1 MNRTNYFIHLFI
13 LCILQI
19 LIMND
24 IHLGPYVYI
33 NIYILAIYIL
43 PYKLKGVLLLLYGF
57 LLGLFMDLVNNT
69 PGLHAAATTFVAY
82 VRPWLLLLVTN
93 REDLEDGRNLVTSSW
108 FLKYSGLSTLL
119 FYGVLTFVEAFTF
132 SNFHITCLRLV
143 LSTLASWLFILLYYF
158 IALKKVRK

>member
-1 MNRTNYFIHLFI
+1 M
-13 LCILQI
+13 
-19 LIMND
+19 
-24 IHLGPYVYI
+24 GSYVYI

-43 PYKLKGVLLLLYGF
+43 PYKLNGVLLLLYGF

-82 VRPWLLLLVTN
+82 VRPWLLQLVTN
-93 REDLEDGRNLVTSSW
+93 REDLEDGRNLIASGW

-119 FYGVLTFVEAFTF
+119 FYGVLTFMEAFTF
-132 SNFHITCLRLV
+132 SNFYITCLRLI
-143 LSTLASWLFILLYYF
+143 LSALISWSFILLYYF